1 MAGIIIA
8 GWDPQEGGQ
17 VRPSRQ
23 STGVTPS
30 MLHAPQPFRVFV
42 SVCPFNRPVHIFL
55 WVSACRCRG
64 LCVEARGQGSAG
76 KVF

>member
-23 STGVTPS
+23 STGVTPL
-30 MLHAPQPFRVFV
+30 MLHAPQPFPV
-42 SVCPFNRPVHIFL
+42 SVSVRPSVLLHIFL

-76 KVF
+76 RVF